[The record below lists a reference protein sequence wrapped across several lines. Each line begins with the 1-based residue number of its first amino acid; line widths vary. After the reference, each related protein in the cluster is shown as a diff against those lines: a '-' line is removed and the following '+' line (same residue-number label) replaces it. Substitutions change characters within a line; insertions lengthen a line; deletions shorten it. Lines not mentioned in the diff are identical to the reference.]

1 MKRYGEK
8 RRLLISW
15 RLRFSW
21 TDGWMCGGLQ
31 GKSQLGAVDAFSP
44 FGVANEQKN
53 AGFRILKPAFFMATP
68 QAV

>member
-1 MKRYGEK
+1 
-8 RRLLISW
+8 
-15 RLRFSW
+15 
-21 TDGWMCGGLQ
+21 MCGGLQ